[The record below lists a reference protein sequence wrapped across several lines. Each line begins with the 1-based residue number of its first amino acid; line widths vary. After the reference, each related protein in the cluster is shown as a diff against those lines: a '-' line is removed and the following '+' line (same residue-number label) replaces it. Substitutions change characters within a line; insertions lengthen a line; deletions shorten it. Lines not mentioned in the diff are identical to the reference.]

1 MSPHDPEALSRLR
14 GFLEVTRVVRS
25 EEELGELLASI
36 AKSISESLGFATV
49 VVHLYRPAWDDFEVT
64 TVHGSPEAVARLAGD
79 ARGRDVWEPLLGERF
94 ARRGAYHVPH
104 GAIDWETHAPG
115 SYIPAM
121 DGGAGP
127 DDWHPLDALFVPLR
141 HPDGHLVGV
150 LSVDEPASGRIPS
163 DEELDV
169 LVAMADHAAIA
180 VQSTQEA
187 EQAARHRSALEQL
200 LQVSSRLTE
209 TFAIDEIL
217 HAVCDGIHTALGFEN
232 VCIDLPD
239 PDTGVFRTRATY
251 GWDIDSEAVNTA
263 MTFAQIERLLDPAF
277 EVEGCF
283 LLDHEQGLERVASEH
298 HTYQSN
304 LSGRGPF
311 AWRNHWL
318 IVPLWSRT
326 GDVMG
331 AIWVDDPVDRLVPSE
346 RKLQSLR
353 VFANQATTALDTAAQ
368 YEEMQ
373 FLAEHDPLTRL
384 FNRRAFNERLDQEVS
399 RSVRYGHPM
408 ALVLCDLNGFKA
420 LNDRNGHAAG
430 DEALQVVGGVLTSAL
445 RTADAA
451 FRIGGDEF
459 ALILPE
465 TDEGEARAA
474 VDRVADAMAAVFAK
488 RGEELAAGFGVAVC
502 PRDGDDPRPLFR
514 AADRAMYAAKP
525 RVPREA

>member
-150 LSVDEPASGRIPS
+150 LSVDEPASGRIPT

-187 EQAARHRSALEQL
+187 EQAARHRSALEQ
-200 LQVSSRLTE
+200 
-209 TFAIDEIL
+209 F
-217 HAVCDGIHTALGFEN
+217 F
-232 VCIDLPD
+232 
-239 PDTGVFRTRATY
+239 
-251 GWDIDSEAVNTA
+251 
-263 MTFAQIERLLDPAF
+263 
-277 EVEGCF
+277 
-283 LLDHEQGLERVASEH
+283 
-298 HTYQSN
+298 
-304 LSGRGPF
+304 
-311 AWRNHWL
+311 
-318 IVPLWSRT
+318 
-326 GDVMG
+326 
-331 AIWVDDPVDRLVPSE
+331 
-346 RKLQSLR
+346 
-353 VFANQATTALDTAAQ
+353 
-368 YEEMQ
+368 
-373 FLAEHDPLTRL
+373 
-384 FNRRAFNERLDQEVS
+384 
-399 RSVRYGHPM
+399 
-408 ALVLCDLNGFKA
+408 
-420 LNDRNGHAAG
+420 
-430 DEALQVVGGVLTSAL
+430 
-445 RTADAA
+445 
-451 FRIGGDEF
+451 
-459 ALILPE
+459 
-465 TDEGEARAA
+465 
-474 VDRVADAMAAVFAK
+474 
-488 RGEELAAGFGVAVC
+488 
-502 PRDGDDPRPLFR
+502 
-514 AADRAMYAAKP
+514 
-525 RVPREA
+525 

>member
-1 MSPHDPEALSRLR
+1 MTPHDPEALSRLR

-25 EEELGELLASI
+25 EEELGGLLASI

-49 VVHLYRPAWDDFEVT
+49 CVHLHRPAWDDFEVT
-64 TVHGSPEAVARLAGD
+64 TVHGSPEAERLLGD
-79 ARGRDVWEPLLGERF
+79 ARGRDVWEPLLDARF

-104 GAIDWETHAPG
+104 GEFDWDTHAPG
-115 SYIPAM
+115 SYVPPVA
-121 DGGAGP
+121 AGSAP

-141 HPDGHLVGV
+141 HADGHLIGI
-150 LSVDEPASGRIPS
+150 LSVDEPVSGRIPT

-180 VQSTQEA
+180 VQSAQEA
-187 EQAARHRSALEQL
+187 EQAARHRAALEQL

-217 HAVCDGIHTALGFEN
+217 QSVCEGIHTALGFEN
-232 VCIDLPD
+232 VCIDLPE
-239 PDTGVFRTRATY
+239 PDTDGFRTRAAC
-251 GWDIDSEAVNTA
+251 GWDLDDPAVSSA
-263 MTFAQIERLLDPAF
+263 MPFAQIERLLDPQF
-277 EVEGCF
+277 EVEGCY
-283 LLDHEQGLERVASEH
+283 LLDHQQGLERVAPEH
-298 HTYQSN
+298 HTYESAR
-304 LSGRGPF
+304 SGRGPL

-326 GDVMG
+326 GEVMG
-331 AIWVDDPVDRLVPSE
+331 AIWADDPTDRLIPSE
-346 RKLQSLR
+346 RKLQALR

-368 YEEMQ
+368 FEEMQ

-384 FNRRAFNERLDQEVS
+384 LNRRAFNDRLEQEVS

-430 DEALQVVGGVLTSAL
+430 DEALEVVGGVLTSVL

-465 TDEGEARAA
+465 TGEEEARAA
-474 VDRVADAMAAVFAK
+474 VDRVSAAMSVAFAA
-488 RGEELAAGFGVAVC
+488 RDESLAAGFGVAIC

-514 AADRAMYAAKP
+514 AADREMYAAKP
-525 RVPREA
+525 RVPRLQV